1 MIPARVTPPE
11 SSALA
16 LPNTA
21 VAAEALNVIVADLL
35 ALYFKTKN
43 FHWHMTGPHFR
54 DYHLLLDE
62 QATQL
67 FSVVDDVAERVRKTG
82 HTTLRSVGDIARRQT
97 IRDNDLEFVSPGDML
112 AELRDDNFALVR
124 ALRSAKVLVDQANDN
139 ATSGLLDEWTDQ
151 AERRAW
157 FLFETTRQA

>member
-1 MIPARVTPPE
+1 MNRQETTMIPARIPTPD

-21 VAAEALNVIVADLL
+21 TAADALNVIVADLL

-43 FHWHMTGPHFR
+43 FHWHMSGPHFR
-54 DYHLLLDE
+54 AYHLMLDE
-62 QATQL
+62 QSTQL
-67 FSVVDDVAERVRKTG
+67 FAVVDDVAERVRKTG

-97 IRDNDLEFVSPGDML
+97 IKDNNAEVVSPDDML

-124 ALRSAKVLVDQANDN
+124 ALRRAKVLVDQAND
-139 ATSGLLDEWTDQ
+139 
-151 AERRAW
+151 
-157 FLFETTRQA
+157 